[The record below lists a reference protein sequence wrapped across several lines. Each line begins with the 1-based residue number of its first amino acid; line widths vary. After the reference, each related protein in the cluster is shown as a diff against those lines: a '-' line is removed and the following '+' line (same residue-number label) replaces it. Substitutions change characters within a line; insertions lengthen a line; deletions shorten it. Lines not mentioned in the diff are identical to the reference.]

1 MADKEI
7 HHYSSG
13 RDGGGSGMGAFL
25 GIIVG
30 AIVVIGALFL
40 FANNWGSGDG
50 GSQVTVNAP
59 ATPSTSGSG
68 GSPAPSGGGSSA
80 PSR

>member
-7 HHYSSG
+7 HHYQSG
-13 RDGGGSGMGAFL
+13 DGGGSGMGAFL

-30 AIVVIGALFL
+30 AVLVVGLLFV
-40 FANNWGSGDG
+40 FANNWDG
-50 GSQVTVNAP
+50 GGGSKVSVNVPNAP
-59 ATPSTSGSG
+59 SAPSAPSTSGG
-68 GSPAPSGGGSSA
+68 G

>member
-13 RDGGGSGMGAFL
+13 GGGGSGIGAFL

-30 AIVVIGALFL
+30 AVLVVGLL
-40 FANNWGSGDG
+40 YVFANNWDG
-50 GSQVTVNAP
+50 GSNVSVNVPAAP
-59 ATPSTSGSG
+59 SAPSAPSTSGS
-68 GSPAPSGGGSSA
+68 A

>member
-13 RDGGGSGMGAFL
+13 DGGGSGIGAFL

-30 AIVVIGALFL
+30 AVLVVGLLFV
-40 FANNWGSGDG
+40 FANNWDG
-50 GSQVTVNAP
+50 GSNVSVNAP
-59 ATPSTSGSG
+59 SAPSAPSTSGS
-68 GSPAPSGGGSSA
+68 A

>member
-7 HHYSSG
+7 HHYESG
-13 RDGGGSGMGAFL
+13 DGGSSGMGAFL

-30 AIVVIGALFL
+30 VVLVVGLLFA
-40 FANNWGSGDG
+40 FANNWDG
-50 GSQVTVNAP
+50 GGGSKVSVNVPNAP
-59 ATPSTSGSG
+59 SAPSTSGG
-68 GSPAPSGGGSSA
+68 G